1 MSAKQHNQGTV
12 TKGSDMQ
19 EKIKQI
25 ITRIQ
30 DIYPNMSDDVAFDY
44 IMRTKQHMKQQG
56 RKAKFP
62 ADAISFIM
70 QEGKD
75 RVFIQAG
82 IRKLA
87 GTQRQIYITRSFS
100 FIYIHTVSIISEERK
115 HPDQECSICLDDMYN
130 TDVIALECNHR
141 FHKKCINDWFRE
153 KHDCPQCRNYSLPKD
168 DFPSLLSGGR

>member
-1 MSAKQHNQGTV
+1 
-12 TKGSDMQ
+12 MQ

-70 QEGKD
+70 QEGKG
-75 RVFIQAG
+75 RMFIQAG
-82 IRKLA
+82 IRK
-87 GTQRQIYITRSFS
+87 
-100 FIYIHTVSIISEERK
+100 
-115 HPDQECSICLDDMYN
+115 N
-130 TDVIALECNHR
+130 
-141 FHKKCINDWFRE
+141 
-153 KHDCPQCRNYSLPKD
+153 
-168 DFPSLLSGGR
+168 FPA

>member
-1 MSAKQHNQGTV
+1 MADFSKPPPNILPLPSMSVKQHNQGTV
-12 TKGSDMQ
+12 PKGSDMQ

-75 RVFIQAG
+75 VCLFKLVSENCRFI
-82 IRKLA
+82 
-87 GTQRQIYITRSFS
+87 T
-100 FIYIHTVSIISEERK
+100 
-115 HPDQECSICLDDMYN
+115 
-130 TDVIALECNHR
+130 
-141 FHKKCINDWFRE
+141 
-153 KHDCPQCRNYSLPKD
+153 
-168 DFPSLLSGGR
+168 

>member
-1 MSAKQHNQGTV
+1 
-12 TKGSDMQ
+12 MQ

-75 RVFIQAG
+75 RMFILAG
-82 IRKLA
+82 IRKTAVNVKSLFHLYSYPFYYFR
-87 GTQRQIYITRSFS
+87 GTETSRSRMF
-100 FIYIHTVSIISEERK
+100 Y
-115 HPDQECSICLDDMYN
+115 
-130 TDVIALECNHR
+130 
-141 FHKKCINDWFRE
+141 
-153 KHDCPQCRNYSLPKD
+153 
-168 DFPSLLSGGR
+168 LLR

>member
-1 MSAKQHNQGTV
+1 
-12 TKGSDMQ
+12 MQ

-75 RVFIQAG
+75 RMFILAG
-82 IRKLA
+82 IRKI
-87 GTQRQIYITRSFS
+87 QREVSLS
-100 FIYIHTVSIISEERK
+100 FIFL
-115 HPDQECSICLDDMYN
+115 PFLLFQ
-130 TDVIALECNHR
+130 
-141 FHKKCINDWFRE
+141 
-153 KHDCPQCRNYSLPKD
+153 RNGNIQIKNVL
-168 DFPSLLSGGR
+168 FA

>member
-1 MSAKQHNQGTV
+1 
-12 TKGSDMQ
+12 MQ

-75 RVFIQAG
+75 RMFILAG
-82 IRKLA
+82 IRKTNVKSL
-87 GTQRQIYITRSFS
+87 
-100 FIYIHTVSIISEERK
+100 
-115 HPDQECSICLDDMYN
+115 
-130 TDVIALECNHR
+130 
-141 FHKKCINDWFRE
+141 FH
-153 KHDCPQCRNYSLPKD
+153 L
-168 DFPSLLSGGR
+168 

>member
-1 MSAKQHNQGTV
+1 MQAKQSGTNQGSSQETDGASGGITFGAPPSPAKSDPQSLSMADFSKPPPNILPLPTMSAKQHNQGTV
-12 TKGSDMQ
+12 PKGSDMQ

-62 ADAISFIM
+62 ADAITFIM

-75 RVFIQAG
+75 RMLI
-82 IRKLA
+82 
-87 GTQRQIYITRSFS
+87 
-100 FIYIHTVSIISEERK
+100 
-115 HPDQECSICLDDMYN
+115 
-130 TDVIALECNHR
+130 
-141 FHKKCINDWFRE
+141 
-153 KHDCPQCRNYSLPKD
+153 
-168 DFPSLLSGGR
+168 

>member
-1 MSAKQHNQGTV
+1 MPVKQHNQGTV
-12 TKGSDMQ
+12 PKGSDMQ

-75 RVFIQAG
+75 RMFILAG
-82 IRKLA
+82 IRKTA
-87 GTQRQIYITRSFS
+87 VIQGEVSFDD
-100 FIYIHTVSIISEERK
+100 IHTTSIISEERK

-130 TDVIALECNHR
+130 TDVIALECKHR